1 MRKMMVSLAI
11 GCLFVVMAGCSSH
24 NKAATPAPATA
35 VPESQVATQLMT
47 TMNQAAAP
55 TPAKPPASTP
65 VATAQHPSSPPAAA
79 TKQPPSPETANA
91 LAVYSSREYH
101 VSLRYPSDWK
111 QSSLY
116 SEPMYEGSDGFFE
129 LAAMD
134 GAGVAIDQA
143 AEIDAHHV
151 LKPFGANPS
160 IETLEIAGQEAR
172 LIKPSDDQQQ
182 TSQKNLSELIV
193 RYPEVVQIGGN
204 NYCYFILW
212 SDKSHID
219 SIAKTIKFLN

>member
-1 MRKMMVSLAI
+1 MLGCDCKVSIGNVSSGIASNQQSSKSVSLKKLYGVAALI
-11 GCLFVVMAGCSSH
+11 VTLLLLSGCGAAAQKTSKNPSS
-24 NKAATPAPATA
+24 TPEIATA
-35 VPESQVATQLMT
+35 Q
-47 TMNQAAAP
+47 
-55 TPAKPPASTP
+55 PPASAQG
-65 VATAQHPSSPPAAA
+65 VSTALSGNLSLFSS
-79 TKQPPSPETANA
+79 Q
-91 LAVYSSREYH
+91 EYH
-101 VSLRYPSDWK
+101 VSLQYPSAWE

-116 SEPMYEGSDGFFE
+116 SVPMYEGSDGFFE
-129 LAAMD
+129 IAAMD

-182 TSQKNLSELIV
+182 ASQKNLSELIV

-219 SIAKTIKFLN
+219 LIAKTIKFLN